1 MGKAASRRA
10 GVGRVRR
17 ATFSASC
24 QPRYLSLIANLGKL
38 DPLQRW
44 GGNRK
49 EDDIVKQTRG
59 RLGVGIVLTA
69 SLLMGA
75 GCGGTGKT
83 FYLDLQQKQAAAQY
97 MEPEPVR
104 IVIETFE
111 DRRLEKNR
119 LGLRTHLWGG
129 VTYFN
134 VAGERAGDVIA
145 QALADRLKT
154 RGWKDQAWTVRV
166 ASSGAATNLNDAD
179 IVISGQLLD
188 FSANAKSRLFSTVVT
203 TSSKMVITA
212 RNIGDQSSTIRGVEG
227 AQYDTVVWFSED
239 DVQQLLAA
247 TLKDGIDRF
256 LDDTKIEQKALRPAR

>member
-1 MGKAASRRA
+1 LNSGAA
-10 GVGRVRR
+10 
-17 ATFSASC
+17 
-24 QPRYLSLIANLGKL
+24 
-38 DPLQRW
+38 
-44 GGNRK
+44 NRE
-49 EDDIVKQTRG
+49 EDEIVKQTWG

-83 FYLDLQQKQAAAQY
+83 FYLDLQQKQAAVPF

-104 IVIETFE
+104 IVIESFE

-134 VAGERAGDVIA
+134 VAGERPGDVIA
-145 QALADRLKT
+145 QALVDRLKT
-154 RGWKDQAWTVRV
+154 RGWKDRAWTVRV
-166 ASSGAATNLNDAD
+166 ASSGAVTNLNDAD

-188 FSANAKSRLFSTVVT
+188 FSANAKSRLFSTVVN
-203 TSSKMVITA
+203 TSSKLVITA
-212 RNIGDQSSTIRGVEG
+212 RNIGDQSSTVRNIEG
-227 AQYDTVVWFSED
+227 AERDTVVWFSED

-247 TLKDGIDRF
+247 TLKESIDRY
-256 LDDTKIEQKALRPAR
+256 LADTTIEHKALRPVR